1 MIAWRRLV
9 KLALML
15 LLAAGTPPIVAQE
28 NETAITS
35 PRWMLELKVGRF
47 DPELEGYQR
56 FYGDDETRYWSVEVA
71 YRFRRWLEV
80 GGGLA
85 HMRDKG
91 VGLFSISG
99 GLGAEVTY
107 SLMPMHAF
115 VNFRGEFNQDQL
127 FVPYVGIGVTRS
139 YYQQKI
145 ELQPDRTGTSDLG
158 VIVRVGLQLSLL
170 RLGAEP
176 GNEVKRS
183 FLFIE
188 AQRFTTEV
196 DDVDLGGDVFLL
208 GFRFEFGK
216 DSAR

>member
-15 LLAAGTPPIVAQE
+15 LLTAGTPPIVAQE
-28 NETAITS
+28 NDTAITS

-91 VGLFSISG
+91 VGLLSISG
-99 GLGAEVTY
+99 ALGGEVTY
-107 SLMPMHAF
+107 TLMPVHAF
-115 VNFRGEFNQDQL
+115 FNLRGDFSQDQL
-127 FVPYVGIGVTRS
+127 VVPYIGVGVTRS
-139 YYQQKI
+139 YYKQKI

-158 VIVRVGLQLSLL
+158 TIVRVGLQLSLV
-170 RLGAEP
+170 RLGAKS
-176 GNEVKRS
+176 GSQIQRS
-183 FLFIE
+183 YLFVE

-196 DDVDLGGDVFLL
+196 DDIDLGGDVFLL

>member
-1 MIAWRRLV
+1 MTTRRRLV
-9 KLALML
+9 KLALL
-15 LLAAGTPPIVAQE
+15 LLAASTTSVAAQE

-35 PRWMLELKVGRF
+35 PRWMLELKAGRF
-47 DPELEGYQR
+47 EPDLDGYQR
-56 FYGDDETRYWSVEVA
+56 FYGDDEARYRSVEFA

-91 VGLFSISG
+91 VGLLSISG
-99 GLGAEVTY
+99 ALGAEVTY
-107 SLMPMHAF
+107 TLMPVHAF
-115 VNFRGEFNQDQL
+115 VNVRGEFNQDQL

-139 YYQQKI
+139 YYKQKI

-158 VIVRVGLQLSLL
+158 TIVRAGVQLSLL
-170 RLGAEP
+170 RLGAVP
-176 GNEVKRS
+176 GSQVQRS
-183 FLFIE
+183 YLFVE

-196 DDVDLGGDVFLL
+196 DDIDLGGDVFLL
-208 GFRFEFGK
+208 GFRFEFGE